1 MTFDVAIVG
10 GGFAGVTAARD
21 LAAAGRS
28 VVVLEARDRLGG
40 RTWHRPFAGT
50 DYPVELGGT
59 WFSLARQPPL
69 AEEVERYGV
78 HVVPAATRQAAR
90 WHTGGVTRHGFP
102 VPQSEGAALERT
114 LRSLSL
120 ASKDIDSRR
129 DDVSVPDW
137 LGDDLPDATRDF
149 LFGWASFMSGAD
161 PAEVSML
168 EFLGIFAANDGDVW
182 SLYDEISEC
191 FAAGT
196 GALLNALAVDSD
208 AEVLLSTA
216 VTRIEERDDE
226 VVVTTETGEGIR
238 AAAVVVSVPMNTLEG
253 IEFDPPLPPGLARMA
268 REKHAGRSLKVWALV
283 EGFPEGLLALG
294 FGTPLQWLS
303 AERVVTEGT
312 LVVGFGHETAGLD
325 LGDLN
330 AIEAAIQVYAPGAR
344 VLSVDAHNWV
354 ADPWSR
360 GTWLA
365 ARPGWVTEGLF
376 DQSERRGR
384 VVLAGSDLAEEHGG
398 WIAGAIASG
407 RAAAHRLVQAESPS
421 TVP

>member
-10 GGFAGVTAARD
+10 GSFAGVTAARD

-50 DYPVELGGT
+50 EHGVELGGT
-59 WFSLARQPPL
+59 WFSLARQAPL

-78 HVVPAATRQAAR
+78 RVVPAATRQSAR
-90 WHTGGVTRHGFP
+90 WHTGGVTRHGLP
-102 VPQSEGAALERT
+102 IPQSEGAVLERT

-120 ASKDIDSRR
+120 ASEDIALER
-129 DDVSVPDW
+129 DDVPVPDW

-149 LFGWASFMSGAD
+149 LFAWASFMSGAD
-161 PAEVSML
+161 PAEVSMV
-168 EFLGIFAANDGDVW
+168 EFLGIFAANGGDAW
-182 SLYDEISEC
+182 SLYGEISEC
-191 FAAGT
+191 FADGT
-196 GALLNALAVDSD
+196 GALLDALAGDADSD
-208 AEVLLSTA
+208 VRLSTA
-216 VTRIEERDDE
+216 VTRIEERAGE
-226 VVVTTETGEGIR
+226 VVVTTDAGEEVR
-238 AAAVVVSVPMNTLEG
+238 AGAVVVSVPVNTLEA

-283 EGFPEGLLALG
+283 EGVPERLLALG

-303 AERVVTEGT
+303 AERVVPEGT

-325 LGDLN
+325 LGDPN
-330 AIEAAIQVYAPGAR
+330 AVEAAIQVYVPDAR
-344 VLSVDAHNWV
+344 VLAVDAHNWV

-360 GTWLA
+360 GSWLA
-365 ARPGWVTEGLF
+365 ARPGWMTDGLF
-376 DQSERRGR
+376 AEREPRGR
-384 VVLAGSDLAEEHGG
+384 VVLAGSDVAEEHGG

-407 RAAAHRLVQAESPS
+407 RAAARRLVEAETPS

>member
-40 RTWHRPFAGT
+40 RTWYRRFAGT
-50 DYPVELGGT
+50 EHCVELGGT
-59 WFSLARQPPL
+59 WFSLSRQPPL
-69 AEEVERYGV
+69 AEEVDRYGIR
-78 HVVPAATRQAAR
+78 VVPAATRQSSR

-102 VPQSEGAALERT
+102 VPQSEGAVLERT
-114 LRSLSL
+114 LRRLSV
-120 ASKDIDSRR
+120 ASGDIDLKR

-149 LFGWASFMSGAD
+149 LFAWASFMSGAD
-161 PAEVSML
+161 PADVSMI
-168 EFLGIFAANDGDVW
+168 EFLGIFAANGGDVW

-191 FAAGT
+191 FADGT
-196 GALLNALAVDSD
+196 ESLLDALVED
-208 AEVLLSTA
+208 ADTEVRLSA
-216 VTRIEERDDE
+216 PVTGIEERDDE
-226 VVVTTETGEGIR
+226 VVITTNAGEEVR
-238 AAAVVVSVPMNTLEG
+238 AGAVVVSVPVNALEA
-253 IEFDPPLPPGLARMA
+253 IDFDPPLPRGLARMA

-283 EGFPEGLLALG
+283 EGVPAGLLALG

-303 AERVVTEGT
+303 TERVVPEGT

-325 LGDLN
+325 LSDPN
-330 AIEAAIQVYAPGAR
+330 ALEAAIHVYAPDAY
-344 VLSVDAHNWV
+344 VLAVDAHNWIE
-354 ADPWSR
+354 DPWSK

-376 DQSERRGR
+376 DGNERRGR
-384 VVLAGSDLAEEHGG
+384 VMLAGSDIAEEHGG

-407 RAAAHRLVQAESPS
+407 RAAARRVVHADSPS

>member
-40 RTWHRPFAGT
+40 RTWYRPFAGT

-78 HVVPAATRQAAR
+78 RVVPAATRQGAR
-90 WHTGGVTRHGFP
+90 WHTGGVTRHGLP
-102 VPQSEGAALERT
+102 IPQSEGAALERT

-120 ASKDIDSRR
+120 ASKDIDLRR
-129 DDVSVPDW
+129 DDVPVPDW
-137 LGDDLPDATRDF
+137 LGDDLPHATRDF
-149 LFGWASFMSGAD
+149 LFAWASFMSGAD

-196 GALLNALAVDSD
+196 GALLDALAADSD

-226 VVVTTETGEGIR
+226 VVVTTEAGEEMR
-238 AAAVVVSVPMNTLEG
+238 AAAAVVSVPVNTLEG
-253 IEFDPPLPPGLARMA
+253 IEFDPPLSPGLARMA

-283 EGFPEGLLALG
+283 EAFPEGLLALG

-303 AERVVTEGT
+303 AERVVPEGT

-325 LGDLN
+325 VGDHR
-330 AIEAAIQVYAPGAR
+330 AVEAAIRVYAPDAR
-344 VLSVDAHNWV
+344 VLAVDTHDWV
-354 ADPWSR
+354 DDPWSK

-376 DQSERRGR
+376 DGSERRGR
-384 VVLAGSDLAEEHGG
+384 VVLAGSDIAEEHGG

-407 RAAAHRLVQAESPS
+407 RVAAHRLVQAESPS

>member
-28 VVVLEARDRLGG
+28 VMILEARDRLGG
-40 RTWHRPFAGT
+40 RTWYRPFAGT
-50 DYPVELGGT
+50 EHGVELGGT

-78 HVVPAATRQAAR
+78 RVVPAATRLCAR
-90 WHTGGVTRHGFP
+90 WHTGGVTRHGLP
-102 VPQSEGAALERT
+102 VPQSEGAALERV

-120 ASKDIDSRR
+120 ASQDIDLTR

-137 LGDDLPDATRDF
+137 LGEDLPDATRDF
-149 LFGWASFMSGAD
+149 LFAWASFMSGAD
-161 PAEVSML
+161 PAEVSMV
-168 EFLGIFAANDGDVW
+168 EFLGIFAANGGDVW

-191 FAAGT
+191 FADGT
-196 GALLNALAVDSD
+196 GALLDALTAD
-208 AEVLLSTA
+208 ADADVRLSTP
-216 VTRIEERDDE
+216 VTRIEERNDE
-226 VVVTTETGEGIR
+226 VVLTTQSGEEIR
-238 AAAVVVSVPMNTLEG
+238 AGAAVVSVPVNTLDT
-253 IEFDPPLPPGLARMA
+253 IEFDPPLPPGLARMG

-283 EGFPEGLLALG
+283 EGVPGGLLALG

-303 AERVVTEGT
+303 AEYVVPEGT

-325 LGDLN
+325 LGDS
-330 AIEAAIQVYAPGAR
+330 AAVEGAIQVYAPEAR
-344 VLSVDAHNWV
+344 VLAVDAHNWV
-354 ADPWSR
+354 DDPWSK

-365 ARPGWVTEGLF
+365 ARPGWLSEGLF
-376 DQSERRGR
+376 AGHERPGR
-384 VVLAGSDLAEEHGG
+384 VELAGSDIAEEHGG

-407 RAAAHRLVQAESPS
+407 RTAARRLAQAETPS